1 MTSNNSA
8 SLLLPL
14 ERARDST
21 LCQTK
26 AEKTLVIYHIKYHLV
41 RSLESQA
48 LQFQLPACLVD
59 QILQKTTGRIHV
71 ITFSKKYCSKDIVYV
86 RSRMFEEHCLRS
98 FENFQR
104 TLFTLAKTNSF
115 VRIV

>member
-26 AEKTLVIYHIKYHLV
+26 AEKTLVICHIKYHFV
-41 RSLESQA
+41 HSLESQA

-71 ITFSKKYCSKDIVYV
+71 ITFSKKYCSLRK
-86 RSRMFEEHCLRS
+86 RCLLLNVLDA
-98 FENFQR
+98 ENNLTFF
-104 TLFTLAKTNSF
+104 LKTYS
-115 VRIV
+115 